1 MRAMVVPAFGPPEV
15 FEVSQIPDPVPG
27 AGQVLIRVAFV
38 GVNFTDVRN
47 RRGDGLGVPP
57 MIPGIEV
64 AGVVAGVG
72 AGVEGLVEGMP
83 VTALTGGHAYAELV
97 ACDASRVLP
106 LPPGLV
112 GDPVS
117 ATVMGVLPSALNL
130 LRAAARVL
138 PGETMLIHGASGG
151 VGTALVQAASVL
163 GLGEVHGTVS
173 SPAKA
178 EYAGRYGFASVH
190 LRDDFVSS
198 VRSATAGRGVDV
210 VFDPI
215 GGRVR
220 AESFEVLAPFGRLIH
235 FGNASLE
242 PEVVPAAVDLR
253 ARGLGYVGYSG
264 GQHGVIDLQ
273 GVRRSWIEGLD
284 LVASGRVT
292 IDVTRVLDLTEA
304 AEAHRL
310 IESRVAVG
318 KIVLAVD

>member
-1 MRAMVVPAFGPPEV
+1 MRAMVVPVHGPPEV
-15 FEVSQIPDPVPG
+15 FECRQVPDPEPG
-27 AGQVLIRVAFV
+27 PGQLLIRVAFV

-57 MIPGIEV
+57 MVPGIEV
-64 AGVVAGVG
+64 AGVVAGIG
-72 AGVEGLVEGMP
+72 PGVDGFVDGMP

-97 ACDASRVLP
+97 ACDARRVLP
-106 LPPGLV
+106 LPDPLV
-112 GDPVS
+112 GDPVA

-130 LRAAARVL
+130 LRVASRAL

-173 SPAKA
+173 SPTKA

-190 LRDDFVSS
+190 LRHDFVAS
-198 VRSATAGRGVDV
+198 VRAATGGRGVDV

-215 GGRVR
+215 GGAVR
-220 AESFEVLAPFGRLIH
+220 ANSFEVLAPFGRLVH

-242 PEVVPAAVDLR
+242 PEVVPPAVDLR
-253 ARGLGYVGYSG
+253 ARGLGYIGYSG
-264 GQHGVIDLQ
+264 GQHALLDFE

-310 IESRVAVG
+310 IESRSAVG
-318 KIVLAVD
+318 KIVLSVD